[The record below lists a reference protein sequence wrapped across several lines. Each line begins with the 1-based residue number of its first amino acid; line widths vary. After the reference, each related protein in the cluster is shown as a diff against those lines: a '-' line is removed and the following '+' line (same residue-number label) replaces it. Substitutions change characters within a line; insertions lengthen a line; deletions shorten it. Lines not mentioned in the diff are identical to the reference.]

1 MARDVRIMEMEKVR
15 ELLNRMITSGKHT
28 TDEILE
34 VSQKL
39 DSLIVDYYR
48 SVR

>member
-1 MARDVRIMEMEKVR
+1 MEIEKVR
-15 ELLNRMITSGKHT
+15 ELLNRMIASENHT

-34 VSQKL
+34 VSQRL

-48 SVR
+48 SVK

>member
-1 MARDVRIMEMEKVR
+1 MEIEKVR
-15 ELLNRMITSGKHT
+15 ELLNNMIASEKHT
-28 TDEILE
+28 SDEILE

-39 DSLIVDYYR
+39 DSLIADYYR